1 MGKSINL
8 QDMFLNQCRK
18 EGVQVTVYLTNS
30 VQLRGLVKG
39 FDAFTV
45 LLDAPA
51 KATQLVYKH
60 AIASI
65 VPQRPVN
72 THRDHDGN
80 GGHHNHEREERN
92 DTEE

>member
-72 THRDHDGN
+72 THREHDGHN
-80 GGHHNHEREERN
+80 GHHHEREER
-92 DTEE
+92 DDSEE